1 MISRPQGSFGFMDGV
16 PSRKRSSMAIITWL
30 RWWWMARVE
39 SLWPFY
45 ESVFPEEEEMQYAMP
60 QGAQG

>member
-1 MISRPQGSFGFMDGV
+1 MDGV